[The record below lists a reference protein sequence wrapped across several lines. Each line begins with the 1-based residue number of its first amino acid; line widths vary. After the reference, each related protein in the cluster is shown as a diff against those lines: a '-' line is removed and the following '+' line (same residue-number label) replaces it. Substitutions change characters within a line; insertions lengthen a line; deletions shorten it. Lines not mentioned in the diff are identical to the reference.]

1 MGEGVPGYADY
12 TANVPFRL
20 LPGVSWRPA
29 ALPNNS
35 MEPLRFAP
43 GIFDRPGQPG
53 VCFGAIPALA
63 AGRLPTGVLRES
75 RGR

>member
-29 ALPNNS
+29 ALHNNS
-35 MEPLRFAP
+35 MEPSPLCSGDLRPTRSARSLLWRDTSL
-43 GIFDRPGQPG
+43 GCR
-53 VCFGAIPALA
+53 A
-63 AGRLPTGVLRES
+63 AHLEAVRRTIR
-75 RGR
+75 R